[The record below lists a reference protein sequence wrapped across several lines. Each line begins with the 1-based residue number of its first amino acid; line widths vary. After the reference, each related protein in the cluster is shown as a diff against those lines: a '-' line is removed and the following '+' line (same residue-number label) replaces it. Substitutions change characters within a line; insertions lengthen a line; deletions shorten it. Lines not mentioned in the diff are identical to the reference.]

1 MPSFQ
6 GGSPSHIHAFHR
18 NAARSMPCP
27 TFEANRWLSSSRQ
40 QHRLSQPNGILSSA
54 NVNLDT
60 FPLYSLE
67 VQSAVLGDV
76 LSRLQIPKQLLNTK
90 TRKGNVMLVTVHNI
104 GTSVDELD
112 TTNQIKLTSQKRNC
126 TWKGHF
132 DCENPCPCQ
141 ENLTWQDTNS
151 KTHLR
156 GQNSVPLTSLLAV
169 ANLKLRYAIGTFRLG
184 SLVVLLQ
191 GFALPDLWWSHTSG
205 TKNEDVLITSNHFA
219 ASSKQKHDRS
229 THSEETEP
237 WGWNHNCLDGNV
249 TLSWKAFL
257 HFDRLSFYVPITSA
271 NFDRP
276 L

>member
-76 LSRLQIPKQLLNTK
+76 LSRLQIPTQLLNTE
-90 TRKGNVMLVTVHNI
+90 TRKGNVKFVTVRNI

-112 TTNQIKLTSQKRNC
+112 TTNQIIKLTSQKRNC

-141 ENLTWQDTNS
+141 ENLTWTGYQ
-151 KTHLR
+151 
-156 GQNSVPLTSLLAV
+156 
-169 ANLKLRYAIGTFRLG
+169 
-184 SLVVLLQ
+184 
-191 GFALPDLWWSHTSG
+191 
-205 TKNEDVLITSNHFA
+205 
-219 ASSKQKHDRS
+219 
-229 THSEETEP
+229 
-237 WGWNHNCLDGNV
+237 
-249 TLSWKAFL
+249 
-257 HFDRLSFYVPITSA
+257 
-271 NFDRP
+271 
-276 L
+276 